1 MQLSLHPINN
11 YIFFRFQLFLSVCQY
26 DHHFPQNLKI
36 LSLLLWE
43 TEWLIGDDTTV
54 AVTVMGSNS
63 FTCSVPSRW
72 SDRGKKRIKNQKR
85 NLPPPLI
92 TNLSCNLSTFCI
104 FFTILSRQGG
114 VIYHFNTQCN
124 QNQMRQLLQRR
135 PGLCE
140 RLVDL
145 ILYLDLCITNKSC

>member
-63 FTCSVPSRW
+63 CTRPQEE
-72 SDRGKKRIKNQKR
+72 NA
-85 NLPPPLI
+85 
-92 TNLSCNLSTFCI
+92 
-104 FFTILSRQGG
+104 
-114 VIYHFNTQCN
+114 
-124 QNQMRQLLQRR
+124 RR
-135 PGLCE
+135 PL
-140 RLVDL
+140 RLKDVCRDL
-145 ILYLDLCITNKSC
+145 NPEHLYGRFIVGKT